1 MTAAAAIAARV
12 QRKAPSGITLIEVSL
27 AISLIGVAAAMFLP
41 SFIRHIQ
48 FSKFDDAQH
57 NLDELAAAVRAYYG
71 ASHSVHG
78 APRTRCLPASAGPTP
93 AVVGVDPIAFDFST
107 DAEGAATWAALG
119 FQPARPGRF
128 AYTVSVSH
136 ARCSVTAPVGTTLAR
151 AEARAD
157 LDGDGTYS
165 RFVREFVVA
174 EDGTLEDGPL
184 LRVRDRTE

>member
-1 MTAAAAIAARV
+1 
-12 QRKAPSGITLIEVSL
+12 
-27 AISLIGVAAAMFLP
+27 MFLP

-57 NLDELAAAVRAYYG
+57 NLDALASAVRAYYG
-71 ASHSVHG
+71 ATHMVHG

-93 AVVGVDPIAFDFST
+93 AVVGVDPVAFDFST
-107 DAEGAATWAALG
+107 DSRGAATWAALD

-136 ARCSVTAPVGTTLAR
+136 ARCSVSAPAGTPLAR
-151 AEARAD
+151 VEARAD
-157 LDGDGTYS
+157 LDGDGTHS
-165 RFVREFVVA
+165 RFLRELVA
-174 EDGTLEDGPL
+174 GEGGTLDDGPL